1 MPFKSNK
8 QKKYF
13 FAKLNSLPK
22 GSEQYNKWKKVV
34 DKFVAHSVDESYE
47 LDEAR
52 RNPEVNV
59 DQPVA
64 KQIEQFVEKH
74 KGREELI
81 FISFRDDVYVTFINP
96 KNVYGTP
103 TGIYTYP
110 WENFYDDKFKKYV
123 KDYLVPNLSKN
134 IPFAGER
141 KYMFMYKLKSNQGIL
156 GVIIFDW

>member
-1 MPFKSNK
+1 MESQTLKKDNMPFKSNK

-52 RNPEVNV
+52 SNPEVNV

-74 KGREELI
+74 KGAYLQMGRHN
-81 FISFRDDVYVTFINP
+81 YIN
-96 KNVYGTP
+96 
-103 TGIYTYP
+103 
-110 WENFYDDKFKKYV
+110 
-123 KDYLVPNLSKN
+123 
-134 IPFAGER
+134 A
-141 KYMFMYKLKSNQGIL
+141 
-156 GVIIFDW
+156 II